1 MKVQNFDWNVV
12 SNEPIDM
19 IQWSHNQGQEKK
31 LTVVTPGK
39 LPSNKDLLGFKVLCF
54 FS

>member
-12 SNEPIDM
+12 SNEPTDM

-31 LTVVTPGK
+31 LTVVIPGK